1 MSATTSENRR
11 RLRWIAAA
19 VLVVLAAWAGW
30 RLAGRAAQPAPEPSA
45 PQEVA
50 EAVENLAARLL
61 IVDTHIDL
69 PYRLHDQGEHPDDVS
84 QRTEGGTFDAV
95 RAREGGLDVAWM
107 SIYVPSSYQEG
118 DGAKSHADGL
128 IDGIVALT
136 VDHPDLFGLATGPE
150 EAEAV
155 AASGRIALA
164 MGMENGAG
172 IEGDLQNLRHFH
184 GRGVRYV
191 TLTHATDNLIADS
204 SYSLAGERRWNGLS
218 PFGAEVI
225 AEMNRLAI
233 LVDLSH
239 VSDDAFDQ
247 AIELTR
253 APPIASHSSCRHF
266 TPGFERNLDDERI
279 RTLAGR
285 GGVIQINFGSGFLT
299 AVANAWSMQA
309 WKEETAFVERTGAKE
324 DTAELDEFRAT
335 YRVEHPL
342 PRAALADVVDHI
354 DHVVEL
360 VGVDH
365 VGLGSDFDG
374 VGDSLPTGLEDVSK
388 YPELV
393 AALRDRGYT
402 PEEIEK
408 IVGGNLMRVW
418 REAERIAA
426 ELNAGRE
433 EADPRPVPPARLD

>member
-1 MSATTSENRR
+1 
-11 RLRWIAAA
+11 
-19 VLVVLAAWAGW
+19 
-30 RLAGRAAQPAPEPSA
+30 
-45 PQEVA
+45 
-50 EAVENLAARLL
+50 
-61 IVDTHIDL
+61 
-69 PYRLHDQGEHPDDVS
+69 
-84 QRTEGGTFDAV
+84 
-95 RAREGGLDVAWM
+95 
-107 SIYVPSSYQEG
+107 
-118 DGAKSHADGL
+118 
-128 IDGIVALT
+128 
-136 VDHPDLFGLATGPE
+136 
-150 EAEAV
+150 
-155 AASGRIALA
+155 
-164 MGMENGAG
+164 
-172 IEGDLQNLRHFH
+172 
-184 GRGVRYV
+184 
-191 TLTHATDNLIADS
+191 
-204 SYSLAGERRWNGLS
+204 
-218 PFGAEVI
+218 
-225 AEMNRLAI
+225 
-233 LVDLSH
+233 
-239 VSDDAFDQ
+239 
-247 AIELTR
+247 
-253 APPIASHSSCRHF
+253 
-266 TPGFERNLDDERI
+266 
-279 RTLAGR
+279 
-285 GGVIQINFGSGFLT
+285 VIQINFGSGFLT

-426 ELNAGRE
+426 ELNAGSE